1 MAKMQLEDILAS
13 KTQAKLISFF
23 LENSK
28 KEFYQSE
35 LKNLLNESLG
45 SLQYELAR
53 LKRID
58 FLSIKRTKIR
68 TYYKLNGR
76 FLLINEIKKIVS
88 KVGTPKVSPKKTTKK
103 ATAKKNK
110 K

>member
-1 MAKMQLEDILAS
+1 MQLEDILAS
-13 KTQAKLISFF
+13 KTQVKLIAFF
-23 LENSK
+23 LGNSK

-53 LKRID
+53 LKRIN
-58 FLSIKRTKIR
+58 FLNVRRTKIR
-68 TYYKLNGR
+68 TYYKLNSR
-76 FLLINEIKKIVS
+76 FTLIKEIKKIVS
-88 KVGTPKVSPKKTTKK
+88 KIGVPKITPAKPVKKI
-103 ATAKKNK
+103 TAKKTK